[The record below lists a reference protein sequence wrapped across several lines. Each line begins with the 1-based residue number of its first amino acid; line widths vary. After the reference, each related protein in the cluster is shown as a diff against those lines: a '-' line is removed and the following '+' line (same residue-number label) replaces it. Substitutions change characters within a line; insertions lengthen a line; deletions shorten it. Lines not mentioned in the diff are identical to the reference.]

1 MKLNRERE
9 SKSLRVSKSTE
20 KINEG
25 KTLLKEKID
34 AMILPFKSSN
44 PAFYGE
50 YKVARTIVE
59 RAAGHGS
66 KGTGGEDVP
75 VGDGK

>member
-1 MKLNRERE
+1 MQTTAILKEKLD
-9 SKSLRVSKSTE
+9 
-20 KINEG
+20 EG
-25 KTLLKEKID
+25 KTLLKDKLD
-34 AMILPFKSSN
+34 AMMLPFKSSN

-50 YKVARTIVE
+50 YTVARTIVD

-66 KGTGGEDVP
+66 KGTGGEVP